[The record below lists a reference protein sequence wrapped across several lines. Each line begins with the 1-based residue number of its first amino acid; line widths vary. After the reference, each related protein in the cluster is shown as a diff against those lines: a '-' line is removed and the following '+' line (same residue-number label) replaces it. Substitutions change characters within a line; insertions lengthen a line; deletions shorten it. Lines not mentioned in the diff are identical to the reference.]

1 MRPVGRQSARP
12 RVGAPDG
19 PGGTNDAAVTVFDVM
34 AAEAVIPTGRLC
46 ADQNMDGFVSPAD
59 FSAWVANFNTNNPVA
74 DVNQDGS
81 VTPADF
87 SAWVAAFNQGANGPT
102 CNP

>member
-1 MRPVGRQSARP
+1 MIAGDQF
-12 RVGAPDG
+12 
-19 PGGTNDAAVTVFDVM
+19 VTVGDT
-34 AAEAVIPTGRLC
+34 ADCPASRLC
-46 ADQNMDGFVSPAD
+46 ADQNGDGIVSPAD
-59 FSAWVANFNTNNPVA
+59 FSAWVANFNTMNPQA

-81 VTPADF
+81 VSPADF

>member
-1 MRPVGRQSARP
+1 
-12 RVGAPDG
+12 
-19 PGGTNDAAVTVFDVM
+19 
-34 AAEAVIPTGRLC
+34 
-46 ADQNMDGFVSPAD
+46 MDGFVSPAD